1 MPDNAEDTARLVYL
15 LLLLLGVLGFSI
27 FGGPRAIVAA
37 AGRLIV
43 WGLIFAMVIIAY
55 SYRDTLRQA
64 LFPASAVRME
74 GGGVE
79 LRRGSDGHF
88 QATLDVNGAPI
99 RFMVD
104 TGATDIVL
112 SRADAARAGIDL
124 DRLAFTGRAITA
136 NGAVRTAQVRLDS
149 LTLGDVTARNL
160 PASVTDGALGTSLL
174 GMAYLNR
181 FERIE
186 ISGDRMRLTHRP

>member
-1 MPDNAEDTARLVYL
+1 MPDNADDIARLIYL
-15 LLLLLGVLGFSI
+15 LVLLLALLGFSL

-43 WGLIFAMVIIAY
+43 WGLIFAMAIIAY
-55 SYRDTLRQA
+55 SQRETIRGA
-64 LFPASAVRME
+64 LFPATAVRME

-88 QATLDVNGAPI
+88 HATLDVNGVSV
-99 RFMVD
+99 RFIVD
-104 TGATDIVL
+104 TGASDIVL
-112 SRADAARAGIDL
+112 SRADAARAGIDV

-136 NGAVRTAQVRLDS
+136 NGPVATAQIRLDS
-149 LTLGDVTARNL
+149 VTLGDVTARNL
-160 PASVTDGALGTSLL
+160 TASVTAGALQTSLL

-186 ISGDRMRLTHRP
+186 ISGDRMRLTH